1 MNTLESIL
9 ESAPSARLIPVIP
22 DSRKEEKIVSIFLA
36 TLSVVRPFAERILD
50 RCSIKVGKTADLRA
64 YTEVDF
70 PSADGNGA
78 QRPDGILTLSMRGKK
93 STWTALVEAKI
104 GNSDINEEQIHRYGE
119 IAIQHKIDAVITL
132 SNRLVSLP
140 THLPYSI
147 PNRIANRVDFFHV
160 SWISILTEAD
170 LILRDVEGMAAEQ
183 EFILREMVRF
193 FKSSKSGVAR
203 FDRMSAE
210 WKHLIAGIRMER
222 QFRHDSPEIENTVA
236 SWHQEER
243 DVCLI
248 LSRRIGKNVV
258 IRLTRKYRDDA
269 SLRHRDAC
277 KSLIDTKVLRS
288 AFKIPNAA
296 SDLEVMTDLQKRTIS
311 CSMKLDAPKDKK
323 TARAR
328 IGWLYRQL
336 RDVDAEGVI
345 VRANWPGR
353 GLTTQAT
360 LAELKDNTECLNDSR
375 NTSAPTSFEVA
386 RIKALAGRFSGQK
399 TFIEDLENL
408 IPDFYDRIGQ
418 RLKPWIPKPP
428 PIEKRDPIQDGD
440 RQEREHTQEEGETG
454 GLPEDGAESAGS
466 SDDADPPS

>member
-1 MNTLESIL
+1 MSALESIL

-36 TLSVVRPFAERILD
+36 TLSVVRPFAERILG
-50 RCSIKVGKTADLRA
+50 RCSIKVGKTADLCA

-70 PSADGNGA
+70 ASADGNGV
-78 QRPDGILTLSMRGKK
+78 QRPDGVLTLSTRGKK

-104 GNSDINEEQIHRYGE
+104 GNSDINEEQIHRYGK
-119 IAIQHKIDAVITL
+119 IAIQHKVDAVITL

-147 PNRIANRVDFFHV
+147 PDRIANRVNFFHV
-160 SWISILTEAD
+160 SWISILTEAA
-170 LILRDVEGMAAEQ
+170 LILRDTEVIAAEQ
-183 EFILREMVRF
+183 EFILREMVRYF
-193 FKSSKSGVAR
+193 ESSKSGVAR

-210 WKHLIAGIRMER
+210 WKHLITEIRMEQ
-222 QFRHDSPEIENTVA
+222 QFRYDSPEIENTVA
-236 SWHQEER
+236 SWRQEER
-243 DVCLI
+243 DICLI
-248 LSRRIGKNVV
+248 LSRRIGKNVTV
-258 IRLTRKYRDDA
+258 RLTRKYRDDA

-288 AFKIPNAA
+288 AFRIPNAA
-296 SDLEVMTDLQKRTIS
+296 NDLEVMTDLQKRTIS

-328 IGWLYRQL
+328 IAWLSRQL

-345 VRANWPGR
+345 VRAFWLGR

-360 LAELKDNTECLNDSR
+360 LAELKNDVDCLNDTR
-375 NTSAPTSFEVA
+375 NASAPTSFEVA

-440 RQEREHTQEEGETG
+440 KQELNRTQEEDRTG
-454 GLPEDGAESAGS
+454 GLPMDRDESAGL
-466 SDDADPPS
+466 SDDADPTP